1 MENAN
6 LKTNFSTD
14 IDGHSN
20 PPLQPAFAFDRCAA
34 RLGIPI
40 DLRQII
46 CAYISLPLN
55 NEEIRKAV
63 KLWVKDPITAT
74 LTYGHISDWDTSSIT
89 TMKALFSGQFDF
101 NNDISR
107 WDVSNV
113 IDMSYMFQS
122 TII

>member
-14 IDGHSN
+14 NDKHSN
-20 PPLQPAFAFDRCAA
+20 PPLQPAFAFDCCAA

-46 CAYISLPLN
+46 ICAYVSLPLN

-63 KLWVKDPITAT
+63 KLWVKDPITP
-74 LTYGHISDWDTSSIT
+74 TYGHISDWDTSSIT
-89 TMKALFSGQFDF
+89 TMKSLFSGQFDF
-101 NNDISR
+101 NDDISR
-107 WDVSNV
+107 C
-113 IDMSYMFQS
+113 MGC
-122 TII
+122 